1 MRRGALL
8 KSRQDGWSEGLQES
22 ESGLDRNDERRACL
36 SYKIEGRE
44 EGSEERERER
54 MWQREI
60 YGKRKLER
68 GGCGGVEYV
77 MKERRAFSDSAAFV
91 E

>member
-1 MRRGALL
+1 ML
-8 KSRQDGWSEGLQES
+8 KSWHDRWGEGLQES
-22 ESGLDRNDERRACL
+22 ESGLDRNDEHRARPQL
-36 SYKIEGRE
+36 QNGGEKRAEQGE
-44 EGSEERERER
+44 K

-68 GGCGGVEYV
+68 ERERGKGGCWGVAGEYV
-77 MKERRAFSDSAAFV
+77 MKERRAFS